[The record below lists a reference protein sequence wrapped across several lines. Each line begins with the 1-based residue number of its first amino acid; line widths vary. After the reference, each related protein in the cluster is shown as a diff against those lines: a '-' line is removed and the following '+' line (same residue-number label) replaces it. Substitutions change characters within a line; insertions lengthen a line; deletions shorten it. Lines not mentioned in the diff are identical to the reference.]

1 MFVYTEFEF
10 NVFNAMA
17 WRQLNHPVKCTLQIS
32 VRKKSGYIRM
42 YVCTIKPLYDDDF
55 ENKMLSGADCN
66 KF

>member
-1 MFVYTEFEF
+1 MKAAKSSGKMYIT
-10 NVFNAMA
+10 NIR
-17 WRQLNHPVKCTLQIS
+17 W
-32 VRKKSGYIRM
+32 KKSGFLNVRM